1 MDMKYVYILK
11 SLHQPEKLY
20 IGFTADLHQRIA
32 YHNSGRCAHTS
43 KFMPWQIVYT
53 ENFDTERDALKR
65 ERQIKGWSRDK
76 KEALIAGDF
85 KALKRLAKRKFGR

>member
-1 MDMKYVYILK
+1 
-11 SLHQPEKLY
+11 
-20 IGFTADLHQRIA
+20 
-32 YHNSGRCAHTS
+32 
-43 KFMPWQIVYT
+43 MPWQIVYT